1 MRRMENLDRHD
12 YSNSGPGLGL
22 SDDTDYDAPSDD
34 KVGTNNNRLISFN
47 SLALNEDD
55 CMFKTCP
62 H

>member
-1 MRRMENLDRHD
+1 MENLDRHD
-12 YSNSGPGLGL
+12 YSNLELGLGL
-22 SDDTDYDAPSDD
+22 SNDTDYDALSDD

-47 SLALNEDD
+47 NMALNEED